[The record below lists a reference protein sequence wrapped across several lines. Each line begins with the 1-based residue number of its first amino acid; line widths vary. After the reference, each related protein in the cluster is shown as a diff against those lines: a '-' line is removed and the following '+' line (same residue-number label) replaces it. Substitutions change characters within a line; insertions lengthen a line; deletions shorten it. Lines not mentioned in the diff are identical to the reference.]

1 MELCQ
6 SMMMICEKKLYH
18 ANISTIILGVLGYY
32 SSEILSNCSIKVKV
46 GKTHFCKHLCRIF

>member
-6 SMMMICEKKLYH
+6 SMMMICEKKRYH

-32 SSEILSNCSIKVKV
+32 SSEILSNCSMKVKL
-46 GKTHFCKHLCRIF
+46 GAFWQ